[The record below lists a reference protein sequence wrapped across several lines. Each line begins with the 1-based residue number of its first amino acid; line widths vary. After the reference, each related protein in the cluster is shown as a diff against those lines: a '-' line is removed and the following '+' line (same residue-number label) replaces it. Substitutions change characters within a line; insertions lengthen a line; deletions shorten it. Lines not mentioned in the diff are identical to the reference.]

1 MEKQRA
7 ENKRDLSQSKS
18 LSRRQFLAGVAG
30 AGAAFGLT
38 SCITEEKANAANI
51 ENKHV
56 KCCGKNIYW
65 GDIHNHNDVGY
76 AKGSLERSYEIARDS
91 LDFFCCTAQT
101 QWHDMPQMPQNK
113 HMKWVNGFKAAK
125 DSWPTM
131 LQFAERYNEPGKFV
145 PFLGY
150 EWHSSG
156 FGDVCIMFPG
166 AEAELVYINDIKELQ
181 KYAADHDAV
190 LIPHHPAYKQ
200 GRRGQN
206 WDVLD
211 TKVSPV
217 VEIFSEHGNAESD
230 RSPGRYIR
238 HSMGGRVTKNTLQW
252 LWEQGVKVG
261 VVASTDDHFGYPG
274 AYGEGLAAVY
284 ADSLDRKSIME
295 AIKARRTYGVSADRI
310 ELDFR
315 LNGRFMGEE
324 IPHTPTRKINVKV
337 KGKDV
342 VERVEILRNN
352 QVIYRDYPIDRPIRS
367 RSWDRPVLCRVEFG
381 WGPWAAL
388 NMARICDWK
397 FDLRISGGKV
407 ISATPCFQSGP
418 YDEQRRNKV
427 TMLNNKHYQVSSYTS
442 RKQAFAEMANN
453 SVILEIQ
460 GSPQTKLTME
470 IAQPTKL
477 SITKSLAELAEL
489 SHIDFTG
496 PFTSES
502 LLLHRPV
509 FADNYETEFEFTDKS
524 NSGKTDWY
532 YARVT
537 QTNGSLAWSSPI
549 WVEQG

>member
-1 MEKQRA
+1 MKKQA
-7 ENKRDLSQSKS
+7 EN

-30 AGAAFGLT
+30 AGTALGLT
-38 SCITEEKANAANI
+38 GCIADEKTNSANI
-51 ENKHV
+51 ENKQV
-56 KCCGKNIYW
+56 KSCDRKIYW
-65 GDIHNHNDVGY
+65 GDIHNHNAVGY
-76 AKGSLERSYEIARDS
+76 AKGSLERSYDIAYNS
-91 LDFFCCTAQT
+91 LDFFCFTAQS
-101 QWHDMPQMPQNK
+101 QWHDMPIMPQNK
-113 HMKWVNGFKAAK
+113 HMKWVKGFEATKNNWEK
-125 DSWPTM
+125 VM
-131 LQFAERYNEPGKFV
+131 QFAERYNEPGKFV
-145 PFLGY
+145 SFIGY

-156 FGDVCIMFPG
+156 YGDVCIIFPG
-166 AEAELVYINDIKELQ
+166 SEAELVYINDIRELQ
-181 KYAADHDAV
+181 KYAAEHDAI

-217 VEIFSEHGNAESD
+217 LEIFSEHGNAESD
-230 RSPGRYIR
+230 RSAGRYIR
-238 HSMGGRVTKNTLQW
+238 HSMGGRFTKNTLQW
-252 LWEQGVKVG
+252 LLQQGVKVG
-261 VVASTDDHFGYPG
+261 IVASTDDHFGYPG
-274 AYGEGLAAVY
+274 AYGEGLVAVY
-284 ADSLDRKSIME
+284 ADSLDRKSVME

-315 LNGRFMGEE
+315 LNNHWMGEE
-324 IPHTPTRKINVKV
+324 IDYTPSRKIYVKV

-352 QVIYRDYPIDRPIRS
+352 QVIYRDFPIDRPVRS
-367 RSWDRPVLCRVEFG
+367 RSWDKPVFCRVEFG

-407 ISATPCFQSGP
+407 ISATPCFQAGP
-418 YDEQRRNKV
+418 FDEQRRNKI
-427 TMLNNKHYQVSSYTS
+427 TMVNDKHYQVSSYTS

-460 GSPQTKLTME
+460 GSPTTLLNMD
-470 IAQPTKL
+470 ISQPTKL
-477 SITKSLAELAEL
+477 SVTKSLAELAKL

-502 LLLHRPV
+502 LLLHRPA
-509 FADNYETEFEFTDKS
+509 FADNYETEFEFTDKP
-524 NSGKTDWY
+524 NRGETDWY

-537 QTNGSLAWSSPI
+537 QANGSLAWSSPI
-549 WVEQG
+549 WVERG